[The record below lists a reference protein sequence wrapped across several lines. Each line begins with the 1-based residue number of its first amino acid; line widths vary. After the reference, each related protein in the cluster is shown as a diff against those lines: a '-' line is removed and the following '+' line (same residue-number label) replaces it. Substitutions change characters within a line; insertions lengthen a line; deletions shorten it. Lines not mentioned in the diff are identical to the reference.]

1 MTRRRTLL
9 IGAVVVAIAT
19 AAAVYW
25 FGPQHLFL
33 DTRVD
38 EALPT
43 AATESGP
50 GTAPGGAAGAEGRAT
65 DEAKTEGPAVL
76 SMGEFRSLAHGTSG
90 VASILELEDGSRFL
104 RIERLNTSSGPDV
117 RVYLSEAP
125 AGGDAD
131 AHDDAFLDLGGL
143 KGNQG
148 DQNYEIPRGVDLDD
162 YESVSIWC
170 RRFAVGFG
178 VAPLEAVVT
187 LR

>member
-1 MTRRRTLL
+1 MTRRRTLF
-9 IGAVVVAIAT
+9 IGAVVVATVT
-19 AAAVYW
+19 AVGVYW
-25 FGPQHLFL
+25 FGPQHLFV

-43 AATESGP
+43 PAASGVD
-50 GTAPGGAAGAEGRAT
+50 GRAT
-65 DEAKTEGPAVL
+65 DDVKTEGPAVL

-104 RIERLNTSSGPDV
+104 RIERLETSSGPDV

-148 DQNYEIPRGVDLDD
+148 DQNYEIPRGIDLDD

>member
-1 MTRRRTLL
+1 MIRRRTLF
-9 IGAVVVAIAT
+9 IGAVVVAIVT
-19 AAAVYW
+19 AAGVYW
-25 FGPQHLFL
+25 FGPQHLFV

-43 AATESGP
+43 AAASAVDGP
-50 GTAPGGAAGAEGRAT
+50 GSDDAET
-65 DEAKTEGPAVL
+65 QGPAVL

-104 RIERLNTSSGPDV
+104 RIERLDTSDGPDV

-131 AHDDAFLDLGGL
+131 AHDDAFLDLGAL

-178 VAPLEAVVT
+178 VAPLEAA
-187 LR
+187 R

>member
-1 MTRRRTLL
+1 MTRRGILL
-9 IGAVVVAIAT
+9 IVAVAVAIT
-19 AAAVYW
+19 TAAVYW

-43 AATESGP
+43 AATADGQ
-50 GTAPGGAAGAEGRAT
+50 TADAE
-65 DEAKTEGPAVL
+65 KIEGPTVL
-76 SMGEFRSLAHGTSG
+76 SMGEFRSLAHGTRG
-90 VASILELEDGSRFL
+90 VASILELKDGSRFL
-104 RIERLNTSSGPDV
+104 RIERLETSSGPDV

-125 AGGDAD
+125 ADADAD

-143 KGNQG
+143 KGNHG

-162 YESVSIWC
+162 YESVTIWC

-178 VAPLEAVVT
+178 VAPLEAA
-187 LR
+187 R